1 MKFYVET
8 KKVGEAIKKAIRK
21 KAKESDYILGSD
33 VIEAF
38 GKVPA
43 KEMKEIHWK
52 SSILLKKMRLR
63 ETKNGWF
70 LYLPEPERRSTLN
83 STLEE
88 HGINIVVFDEDDFYK
103 KIGEIINATLF
114 SASWWNFSSNSRCK
128 VISKPTKNTV
138 REEPGYSLGVFQLD
152 FMKSND
158 ERVAFPVFVVLMDD
172 GSVRQVKPENIIFG
186 EIE

>member
-70 LYLPEPERRSTLN
+70 LYLPEPERKTTLN
-83 STLEE
+83 STLED
-88 HGINIVVFDEDDFYK
+88 HGLNVVIFEEDEFYK
-103 KIGEIINATLF
+103 KIGEIINA
-114 SASWWNFSSNSRCK
+114 ASWSDFSPSNRCR

-138 REEPGYSLGVFQLD
+138 REEPGYSLGIFQLD

-158 ERVAFPVFVVLMDD
+158 ERVAFPVFVVVMDD

-186 EIE
+186 DIE

>member
-70 LYLPEPERRSTLN
+70 LYLPEPEKRSTLN
-83 STLEE
+83 STLEDR
-88 HGINIVVFDEDDFYK
+88 GLNIVIFEEDEFNEM
-103 KIGEIINATLF
+103 IENIIEKSVKTSCLNM
-114 SASWWNFSSNSRCK
+114 SRCR
-128 VISKPTKNTV
+128 VISKPTKNSI
-138 REEPGYSLGVFQLD
+138 REEFGYTLPIPFQLD

-158 ERVAFPVFVVLMDD
+158 ERVAFPVFVVVMDD
-172 GSVRQVKPENIIFG
+172 GSVRQVKPENIIFE